1 MAKYLLVCD
10 SNNSSSIFLTPNG
23 TVKCKSSDLQLVEYK
38 PNLSDLT
45 FSQSSELITA
55 TAFIFALA
63 WILQKLIKFI
73 FNK

>member
-10 SNNSSSIFLTPNG
+10 SNNSSSIFLTNNG
-23 TVKCKSSDLQLVEYK
+23 TVRCKSSDLQLVEYK